1 MDTINYN
8 IIDNIPQKNMNNI
21 DIDKIKINEMIIGYD
36 TIQKSSNLDR
46 TNKYDLEIIQEQIPV
61 IVKKNNN
68 NNIKK
73 NGYIVVLDNGDTI
86 DKTQQ
91 EDYMINP
98 AFNTNKDK
106 DKDKN
111 NNKMSTFTTFY
122 VGSLTIVGLFIFYR
136 LIQKTK

>member
-1 MDTINYN
+1 MDTINYK

-21 DIDKIKINEMIIGYD
+21 DIDTIKINEMIIGYD
-36 TIQKSSNLDR
+36 TIQKTSNIDK

-61 IVKKNNN
+61 IVKKNND

-86 DKTQQ
+86 DKSQEQ
-91 EDYMINP
+91 EDYIVNP
-98 AFNTNKDK
+98 ASNNNK
-106 DKDKN
+106 KN
-111 NNKMSTFTTFY
+111 DNNKMSTFTTFY